1 MVKSRSE
8 VAAIDTWDL
17 TFLYNSFDLWQED
30 LSLFQKKEGNP
41 LEKIH
46 TFQGTLHLS
55 SENCLNCV
63 KYILETGRRLYKLYT
78 YAHLLHDQ
86 DVGDEKHKKAYN
98 QVRNLAYKLSELTA
112 WFEPELL
119 QLPEKKLSDLLENPL
134 LKEYK
139 IYLERIIR
147 LKPHTLSKEQEYL
160 LSLAGKPLGS
170 SSQTFSSFNNADLS
184 FDQASDSAG
193 NAHEVTHGSYH
204 LHMESKD
211 RTLRKNAFNSLH
223 QGFKKFENTV
233 TEMLQGQVNTHFFY
247 ARARKFK
254 TSLEGAL
261 FSDQIDV
268 NVYHSLIK
276 TVKSR
281 IKSMHKY
288 VSLRKQILNVD
299 KIHGYDMYVPCFR
312 EVSLRFSFEE
322 AVELI
327 IEAVKVLGPEYQEI
341 LRKGLTSQRWVDRY
355 ENHRKRSGAYSSG
368 CYDSFPYILMNYQ
381 GTLSDVLTLAHEAGH
396 SMHSFY
402 SNKHQPYH
410 YSGYTI
416 FVAEVASTFNEEL
429 LFRLLMKKAKSED
442 EKIYLIGKR
451 IDGIRGTLFRQ
462 TLFAEFELKI
472 HELVESGDPL
482 TPQLLKSIYKQLN
495 HEYYGPDFCSDDLIE
510 YEFLRIPHFYS
521 NFYVYQYATGIS
533 AALAL
538 VDQVVKEN
546 NPQKYLRF
554 LSSGC
559 RDFSLNLLKEA
570 GVDMNT
576 SGPVNILIDQ
586 FDDLLNQ
593 LKS

>member
-1 MVKSRSE
+1 
-8 VAAIDTWDL
+8 
-17 TFLYNSFDLWQED
+17 
-30 LSLFQKKEGNP
+30 
-41 LEKIH
+41 
-46 TFQGTLHLS
+46 
-55 SENCLNCV
+55 
-63 KYILETGRRLYKLYT
+63 
-78 YAHLLHDQ
+78 
-86 DVGDEKHKKAYN
+86 
-98 QVRNLAYKLSELTA
+98 
-112 WFEPELL
+112 
-119 QLPEKKLSDLLENPL
+119 
-134 LKEYK
+134 
-139 IYLERIIR
+139 
-147 LKPHTLSKEQEYL
+147 
-160 LSLAGKPLGS
+160 
-170 SSQTFSSFNNADLS
+170 
-184 FDQASDSAG
+184 
-193 NAHEVTHGSYH
+193 
-204 LHMESKD
+204 
-211 RTLRKNAFNSLH
+211 
-223 QGFKKFENTV
+223 
-233 TEMLQGQVNTHFFY
+233 
-247 ARARKFK
+247 
-254 TSLEGAL
+254 
-261 FSDQIDV
+261 
-268 NVYHSLIK
+268 
-276 TVKSR
+276 
-281 IKSMHKY
+281 
-288 VSLRKQILNVD
+288 
-299 KIHGYDMYVPCFR
+299 
-312 EVSLRFSFEE
+312 
-322 AVELI
+322 
-327 IEAVKVLGPEYQEI
+327 
-341 LRKGLTSQRWVDRY
+341 
-355 ENHRKRSGAYSSG
+355 
-368 CYDSFPYILMNYQ
+368 MNYQ

-472 HELVESGDPL
+472 HELVEAGDPL

-495 HEYYGPDFCSDDLIE
+495 HEYYGPDFCSDDLIQ

-559 RDFSLNLLKEA
+559 KDFSLNLLKEA

-593 LKS
+593 LKP